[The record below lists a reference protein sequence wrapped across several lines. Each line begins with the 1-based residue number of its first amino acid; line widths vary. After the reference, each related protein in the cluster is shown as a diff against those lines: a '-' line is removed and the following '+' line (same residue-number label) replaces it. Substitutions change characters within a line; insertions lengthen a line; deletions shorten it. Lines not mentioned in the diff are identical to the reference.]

1 MYCNSCGSMINE
13 GQSFCPNCGAPVNKP
28 VQPAPQPAVQQY
40 QPAQPVYQQPVQQ
53 VPAVAPAAPVKASRG
68 FAIGSLILG
77 INTVEF
83 CFIVFVN
90 LFSII
95 TGLAGIIL
103 SILGLTRKNGKL
115 KGLAVIGL
123 ILSVFGL
130 LCASLMWL
138 SMWSDDAS
146 KLFDILFGW
155 IF

>member
-1 MYCNSCGSMINE
+1 MINE

-40 QPAQPVYQQPVQQ
+40 QPAQPVYHQPIQQ

-68 FAIGSLILG
+68 FAISSLILG

-83 CFIVFVN
+83 CFIIWVN

-130 LCASLMWL
+130 LVASLMWL
-138 SMWSDDAS
+138 SLWSDDAS
-146 KLFDILFGW
+146 KLFDVLFGW

>member
-1 MYCNSCGSMINE
+1 MIND

-40 QPAQPVYQQPVQQ
+40 QPAQPVYQQPVYHQPIQQ

-68 FAIGSLILG
+68 FAISSLILG

-83 CFIVFVN
+83 CFIIWVN

-130 LCASLMWL
+130 LVASLMWL
-138 SMWSDDAS
+138 SLWSDDAS
-146 KLFDILFGW
+146 KLFDVLFGW

>member
-1 MYCNSCGSMINE
+1 MINE

-40 QPAQPVYQQPVQQ
+40 QPAQPVYQQPIQQ

-68 FAIGSLILG
+68 FAISSLILG

-83 CFIVFVN
+83 CFIIWVN

-138 SMWSDDAS
+138 SLWSDDAR
-146 KLFDILFGW
+146 KLFDVLFGW